1 MNTNTV
7 EISFPTPAR
16 VCGWVSRPAASMTR
30 GRRSHCQAFALTAA
44 LALSLLGV
52 NLPSAKASTVLGPWV
67 PIFKGVDHAVGT
79 NTPGGG
85 GFTTLQ
91 VAHAIRVDLTDPD
104 VHLFATPRIDD
115 YQVGSHETA
124 GLTVENFL
132 ITYKPQVAFNANS
145 FDPSSYYLPQGTAME
160 AYGLLV
166 SDGTVVSPQ
175 ESASRASSIVFDAN
189 KVARIIHTNWPAVST
204 SGIYT
209 AVSGEYPILIAGVNV
224 GYRYSGSSA
233 FIHERNPR
241 SAYALSQDRK
251 TLYLLAIDGR
261 QPGYSEG
268 ALDWETAAWLI
279 KMGAYDGIN
288 MDGGGSTSLVM
299 VDSVGDP
306 IKLNHSNAMADS
318 GNERTVG
325 AHFGIYAP
333 PVRGFINDVVANPED
348 TTALIT
354 WSTTSPATSLVDYGL
369 TPDLGSA
376 TALDLTSVTNHQVL
390 VDGLTPGTTY
400 YFAVE
405 SIAETTNLISPTFA
419 FTTTNYVT
427 TNAMFD
433 VTYPW
438 KYTTANLDGV
448 SWMDPAYDDSGWSG
462 PGPGLLWIDVR
473 QVPDASVQPK
483 NTQLPPNPAN
493 NNYPYITYYFR
504 THFDF
509 TNSTSGASLLFSS
522 YIDDGAIFYLN
533 GHEIYRLNMADA
545 STTIT
550 HSTLAAGYNC
560 GGDAVCAI
568 DFTVSGV
575 QAANLVRGSN
585 VLAVEVH
592 NYNSLSPD
600 ITFGTSLECTVPLAI
615 SPELHLVTQDGTIT
629 LNWSRAG
636 FVLQQADAATGPW
649 ADLPGSAAA
658 NRFATPMS
666 ASARYYRL
674 RK

>member
-473 QVPDASVQPK
+473 QVPDASVQPR
-483 NTQLPPNPAN
+483 TPSFLRIPQIITIPTLPTISA
-493 NNYPYITYYFR
+493 R
-504 THFDF
+504 TSTLPTARAELLSCSPVTLMMEPFSISTATRF
-509 TNSTSGASLLFSS
+509 TASTWRTPPRRSLTAPWRRATIAAVTPSAPSTSLFPGCRPPTLCAGPMCWRWKCTTTTPLAPTSPLAPRWSVLSLL
-522 YIDDGAIFYLN
+522 
-533 GHEIYRLNMADA
+533 R
-545 STTIT
+545 
-550 HSTLAAGYNC
+550 
-560 GGDAVCAI
+560 
-568 DFTVSGV
+568 
-575 QAANLVRGSN
+575 
-585 VLAVEVH
+585 
-592 NYNSLSPD
+592 
-600 ITFGTSLECTVPLAI
+600 
-615 SPELHLVTQDGTIT
+615 
-629 LNWSRAG
+629 
-636 FVLQQADAATGPW
+636 
-649 ADLPGSAAA
+649 
-658 NRFATPMS
+658 
-666 ASARYYRL
+666 SARNCTS
-674 RK
+674 